1 LGYAPEEMLGRPVL
15 AFMDPDAQ
23 AAFAANRDRRQQGH
37 QPEHEFRF
45 RRKDG
50 SEVWVLLES
59 SPDLGAA
66 GTYLGSLAMVTDVT
80 ERRRGQEALRR
91 LAAMVATSTDA
102 IMAVDLTGS
111 ILNWNSGAERMYG
124 YTAEE
129 IIGRN
134 ILTITPDGKADE
146 LATILDRARRRE
158 WIEQVETVRKRK
170 DGTLVEVSISF
181 STLADL
187 EGKVIA
193 TTGIHR

>member
-59 SPDLGAA
+59 SPDLDAEGA
-66 GTYLGSLAMVTDVT
+66 YLGSLAMVTDVT

-91 LAAMVATSTDA
+91 LAGVVATSNDA
-102 IMAVDLTGS
+102 IMAVALTGC
-111 ILNWNSGAERMYG
+111 ILNWNRGAERMYG

-129 IIGRN
+129 MIGRS
-134 ILTITPDGKADE
+134 ISTITPEARADE
-146 LATILDRARRRE
+146 L
-158 WIEQVETVRKRK
+158 
-170 DGTLVEVSISF
+170 
-181 STLADL
+181 
-187 EGKVIA
+187 
-193 TTGIHR
+193 